1 MSGRRPAT
9 NPLGVADLPAR
20 RGPGGAAAVLPHLM
34 MLLAVVA
41 WAINASVMK
50 GGLRYVDPASFTTA
64 RFVIAAVASWSVS
77 IVIHRRCAFQPPP
90 ARVPTVAVL
99 GLGLNGLFF
108 AFGLNLTTAVAASL
122 MQGLTPV
129 LTAALVMLTMRRRM
143 PFWEACALALGFGG
157 VAAVVLAA
165 PTHGG
170 GSAVGDVIILGAPL
184 TWAFFLVFTS
194 GDAARLPAIR
204 IALWILTAPLVLL
217 IPAAGAEAAHSS
229 EDWVAAM
236 PALLV
241 AGLGATAFAYTA
253 SLWSLPR
260 LGVTATAIYSYFQPP
275 VGAAIGAIFL
285 GETYGPLQLSGTLMI
300 LLAAVLSSRSAA
312 VSGQGRSVRGA

>member
-1 MSGRRPAT
+1 MMFS
-9 NPLGVADLPAR
+9 
-20 RGPGGAAAVLPHLM
+20 AVL
-34 MLLAVVA
+34 A

-50 GGLRYVDPASFTTA
+50 VGLRYLDPASFTAA
-64 RFVIAAVASWSVS
+64 RFVIAAVASWSLS
-77 IVIHRRCAFQPPP
+77 IAIHRRRGFQPPP

-122 MQGLTPV
+122 IQGLTPV
-129 LTAALVMLTMRRRM
+129 LTGALVMLVMHRRM
-143 PFWEACALALGFGG
+143 PFWEAFTLALGFGG

-170 GSAVGDVIILGAPL
+170 GNAVGDAIILGAPL

-194 GDAARLPAIR
+194 GDAARLPATR
-204 IALWILTAPLVLL
+204 IAPWILTAPLVLL
-217 IPAAGAEAAHSS
+217 IPAAAAEAVHSS
-229 EDWVAAM
+229 EDWVAAI

-285 GETYGPLQLSGTLMI
+285 GEAYGPLQLGGTLMI
-300 LLAAVLSSRSAA
+300 LFAAVLSSRSAA